1 MHKLTAFAVAALLL
15 AMAAC
20 ASQPPQQKG
29 WDKEGVRQRA
39 GETGGKLN
47 REEGR

>member
-15 AMAAC
+15 AMTAC
-20 ASQPPQQKG
+20 ASQPQQKG